1 MTAVLT
7 PGDTHLRFFNVLL
20 TLVLCKFAF
29 SPRAWAEAPVVD
41 KNWEVLNTAEDVTVY
56 RSVKALD
63 NIFTF
68 RGVGLVEAS
77 IPKLIALMSDP
88 QKMPEWVFN
97 CVEGELVERNF
108 KETDRTADASSYYQ
122 IFYGVTSVPWPLSPR
137 DYVLKAQIT
146 YEKEP
151 GSSLPKNVT
160 IAMRSIQHPAKP
172 VVSGRVRM
180 PVMESMIVMT
190 PGDALGKKTWVDFSV
205 TTNPGGVIPAWVT
218 RIASRDIPRKTLVN
232 LRKMAQRQDYNK
244 AFEDLVSYHYQQQL
258 KAN

>member
-1 MTAVLT
+1 VTAVLT
-7 PGDTHLRFFNVLL
+7 LGDTHLRPLHFLL
-20 TLVLCKFAF
+20 TIVLFKFVGLTNAY
-29 SPRAWAEAPVVD
+29 AEAPVVD
-41 KNWEVLNTAEDVTVY
+41 RNWEVLNTAEDVTVY
-56 RSVKALD
+56 RSLKAQD
-63 NIFTF
+63 KIFTF

-88 QKMPEWVFN
+88 HKMPDWVYN

-108 KETDRTADASSYYQ
+108 KESDRATDASSYYQ
-122 IFYGVTSVPWPLSPR
+122 IFYGVTSVPWPLTPR

-146 YEKEP
+146 YEREP
-151 GSSLPKNVT
+151 GRNLPKNVT

-172 VVSGRVRM
+172 EMSGKVRM

-190 PGDALGKKTWVDFSV
+190 PEDAEGKKTWVDFSV

-232 LRKMAQRQDYNK
+232 LRKMAARQDYNK
-244 AFEDLVSYHYQQQL
+244 AFEELVSYHYQQQL
-258 KAN
+258 MKN

>member
-1 MTAVLT
+1 MRPLN
-7 PGDTHLRFFNVLL
+7 LLL
-20 TLVLCKFAF
+20 TIVLCNFVIL
-29 SPRAWAEAPVVD
+29 PRANAEAPVAD
-41 KNWEVLNTAEDVTVY
+41 KNWEALNTSEDVTVY

-68 RGVGLVEAS
+68 RGVGLVDAS

-88 QKMPEWVFN
+88 QRMPDWVFN

-108 KETDRTADASSYYQ
+108 KESDRASDASSYYQ
-122 IFYGVTSVPWPLSPR
+122 VFYGVTSVPWPLTPR
-137 DYVLKAQIT
+137 DYVLKAKIT

-160 IAMRSIQHPAKP
+160 IAMRSIQHPQKP
-172 VVSGRVRM
+172 LVAGRVRM

-190 PGDALGKKTWVDFSV
+190 PEDAQGKKTWVDFSV
-205 TTNPGGVIPAWVT
+205 TTNPGGVIPAWLS
-218 RIASRDIPRKTLVN
+218 RIYSRDIPRKTLLN

-244 AFEDLVSYHYQQQL
+244 AFEELVTYHYQQQL
-258 KAN
+258 KTN